1 MHIRQVQLATRSL
14 DDTVRFYERLG
25 CAVLADD
32 DSVRV
37 TVGSS
42 QLVFRVLD
50 GMTGAHHL
58 AFTIP
63 TGTFAD
69 AKRRVAEVATVLG
82 ADGVD
87 EFEGPAGWDSRSVY
101 FEGPDRQLLELIERR
116 ELPDGDAAPAAGQ
129 AAPADGHAARADG
142 HAAPLAPLLVSVSE
156 VGIAVPDVPGAV
168 EALCQHGLDPYAGLP
183 GPDFAPVGDV
193 DGLLILVSPGRQWF
207 PTLDRAP
214 SSAPVVVD
222 LGLGTTVELAE
233 GVLLR

>member
-14 DDTVRFYERLG
+14 DDTARFYERLG
-25 CAVLADD
+25 CAVSADD

-37 TVGSS
+37 TVGTS
-42 QLVFRVLD
+42 QLVFRALD

-69 AKRRVAEVATVLG
+69 SKRRVAEVATVLG
-82 ADGVD
+82 ADGAD

-116 ELPDGDAAPAAGQ
+116 ELPVGSAVPDDGDAPQ
-129 AAPADGHAARADG
+129 
-142 HAAPLAPLLVSVSE
+142 LASLLVSVSE
-156 VGIAVPDVPGAV
+156 VGIAVPDVLGTV
-168 EALCQHGLDPYAGLP
+168 EALRGRGLEPYANPP
-183 GPDFAPVGDV
+183 GPDFTPVGDV
-193 DGLLILVSPGRQWF
+193 DGLLILVSPGRRWF
-207 PTLDRAP
+207 PTLDRTP
-214 SSAPVVVD
+214 STAPVVVD

>member
-82 ADGVD
+82 AQGVD

-116 ELPDGDAAPAAGQ
+116 ELPDGDAVAADGH

-168 EALCQHGLDPYAGLP
+168 EALRQHGLDPYAGLP

-193 DGLLILVSPGRQWF
+193 DGLLIVVSPGRQWF

>member
-14 DDTVRFYERLG
+14 DDTVRFYERFG

-63 TGTFAD
+63 TGSFAD

-82 ADGVD
+82 AQGVD

-116 ELPDGDAAPAAGQ
+116 ELLDGDAVAADGQ
-129 AAPADGHAARADG
+129 AAPANGHAARADG
-142 HAAPLAPLLVSVSE
+142 HPAPLAPLLVSVSE
-156 VGIAVPDVPGAV
+156 VGIAVPDVLGAV
-168 EALCQHGLDPYAGLP
+168 EALRQHGLDPYADP
-183 GPDFAPVGDV
+183 AGPDFAPVGDV
-193 DGLLILVSPGRQWF
+193 DGLLILVSSGRQWF

>member
-14 DDTVRFYERLG
+14 DDTARFYERLG

-37 TVGSS
+37 TVGAS

-69 AKRRVAEVATVLG
+69 AKRRVAAVATVLG

-116 ELPDGDAAPAAGQ
+116 GLPAGDAAPIDGQ
-129 AAPADGHAARADG
+129 AAPADGHP
-142 HAAPLAPLLVSVSE
+142 APLAPLLVSVSE

-168 EALCQHGLDPYAGLP
+168 ETLSLHGLDPYANPP

-193 DGLLILVSPGRQWF
+193 HGLLILVSPGRQWF

-222 LGLGTTVELAE
+222 LGLGATVELAE

>member
-37 TVGSS
+37 TVGAS
-42 QLVFRVLD
+42 QLVFRELD

-129 AAPADGHAARADG
+129 AAPADGHP
-142 HAAPLAPLLVSVSE
+142 APLAPLLVSVSE

-168 EALCQHGLDPYAGLP
+168 EALRQHGLDPYADPP

-193 DGLLILVSPGRQWF
+193 DGLLILVSSGRQWF

>member
-14 DDTVRFYERLG
+14 DDTARFYEQLG
-25 CAVLADD
+25 CDVLPDD

-37 TVGSS
+37 SVGAS
-42 QLVFRVLD
+42 QLVFRALD
-50 GMTGAHHL
+50 AMTGAHHL

-63 TGTFAD
+63 TRTFAD
-69 AKRRVAEVATVLG
+69 AKRRVAQVATVLG

-116 ELPDGDAAPAAGQ
+116 GRPAAADARGV
-129 AAPADGHAARADG
+129 APADDDVPPTDG
-142 HAAPLAPLLVSVSE
+142 GPAPLAPLLVSVSE
-156 VGIAVPDVPGAV
+156 VGIAVPDPLGAV
-168 EALCQHGLDPYAGLP
+168 EVLHEHGLDPYANPP

-193 DGLLILVSPGRQWF
+193 DGLLILVSPGRRWF

-214 SSAPVVVD
+214 STAPVVVD
-222 LGLGTTVELAE
+222 LGLGTTVGLAD

>member
-37 TVGSS
+37 TVGAS
-42 QLVFRVLD
+42 QLVFRELD

-116 ELPDGDAAPAAGQ
+116 ELPDGDAAPTAGQ
-129 AAPADGHAARADG
+129 GAPATGQ
-142 HAAPLAPLLVSVSE
+142 AAPLAPLFVSVSE

-168 EALCQHGLDPYAGLP
+168 ETLSQHGLDPYADPP

>member
-37 TVGSS
+37 TVGAS

-116 ELPDGDAAPAAGQ
+116 ELPDGDAVAADGQ

-168 EALCQHGLDPYAGLP
+168 ETLSQHGLDPYAGPP

-193 DGLLILVSPGRQWF
+193 DGLLILVSPGRRWF

>member
-14 DDTVRFYERLG
+14 DDTARCYERLG

-69 AKRRVAEVATVLG
+69 AKRRAAEVATVLG
-82 ADGVD
+82 AQGVD

-116 ELPDGDAAPAAGQ
+116 ELPDGDAAPAG
-129 AAPADGHAARADG
+129 GHP
-142 HAAPLAPLLVSVSE
+142 APLAPLLVSVSE

-168 EALCQHGLDPYAGLP
+168 ETLSQHGLDPYAGPP

-193 DGLLILVSPGRQWF
+193 DGLLILVSPGRRWF

>member
-129 AAPADGHAARADG
+129 AAPADGHP
-142 HAAPLAPLLVSVSE
+142 APLAPLLVSVSE

-168 EALCQHGLDPYAGLP
+168 ETLSQHGLDPYAGPP

-193 DGLLILVSPGRQWF
+193 DGLLILVSSGRQWF

>member
-14 DDTVRFYERLG
+14 DDTARFYERLG

-37 TVGSS
+37 TVGAS

-69 AKRRVAEVATVLG
+69 AKRRVAAVATVLG

-116 ELPDGDAAPAAGQ
+116 GLPAGDAAPIDGQAAPTDGQ
-129 AAPADGHAARADG
+129 AAPADGD
-142 HAAPLAPLLVSVSE
+142 AAPLAPLLVSVSE

-168 EALCQHGLDPYAGLP
+168 ETLSLHGLDPYANQP

-193 DGLLILVSPGRQWF
+193 HGLLILVSPGRQWF

-222 LGLGTTVELAE
+222 LGLGATVELAE

>member
-14 DDTVRFYERLG
+14 DDTARFYERLG

-37 TVGSS
+37 TVGAS

-69 AKRRVAEVATVLG
+69 AKRLVAEVATVLG

-116 ELPDGDAAPAAGQ
+116 GLPAGDAAPIDGQ
-129 AAPADGHAARADG
+129 AAPADGQAAPADG
-142 HAAPLAPLLVSVSE
+142 DAAPLAPLLVSVSE
-156 VGIAVPDVPGAV
+156 VGIAVPDVLGSV
-168 EALCQHGLDPYAGLP
+168 EALSLHGLDPYANPP

-193 DGLLILVSPGRQWF
+193 HGLLILVSPGRQWF

-222 LGLGTTVELAE
+222 LGLGATVELAE

>member
-1 MHIRQVQLATRSL
+1 
-14 DDTVRFYERLG
+14 
-25 CAVLADD
+25 
-32 DSVRV
+32 
-37 TVGSS
+37 
-42 QLVFRVLD
+42 
-50 GMTGAHHL
+50 MTGAHHL

-82 ADGVD
+82 ADGAD

-116 ELPDGDAAPAAGQ
+116 ELPDGDAAPTAGQ
-129 AAPADGHAARADG
+129 GAPATGQ
-142 HAAPLAPLLVSVSE
+142 AAPLAPLFVSVSE

-168 EALCQHGLDPYAGLP
+168 ETLSQHGLDPYADPP

>member
-1 MHIRQVQLATRSL
+1 MRIRQVQLATRSL
-14 DDTVRFYERLG
+14 DDTARCYERLG

-37 TVGSS
+37 TVGAS
-42 QLVFRVLD
+42 QLVFRELD

-82 ADGVD
+82 ADGAD

-116 ELPDGDAAPAAGQ
+116 ELPDGNAAPTAGQ
-129 AAPADGHAARADG
+129 GAPATGQ
-142 HAAPLAPLLVSVSE
+142 AAPLAPLFVSVSE

-168 EALCQHGLDPYAGLP
+168 EALRQHGLDPYANPP